1 MQART
6 NTRPDVQWPNPHPGP
21 APEKAGE
28 KRSTMTQPITNDWIE
43 TVKRLRTENN
53 DLRQNLFV
61 IRLAWAA
68 YGFMGGL
75 GIAAILYAVTRG

>member
-1 MQART
+1 
-6 NTRPDVQWPNPHPGP
+6 
-21 APEKAGE
+21 
-28 KRSTMTQPITNDWIE
+28 MTQPITNDWIE

-75 GIAAILYAVTRG
+75 FAAAMMYAWARGDVWTLTCGIAHWQR